1 MRTLIAAVILSLLA
15 APMAGAAP
23 KAKTEEP
30 AVKIIPYVNIDPVA
44 LPVISNGRVVNY
56 VFVTMRVDLS
66 ASANTDLLRTKEPF
80 FRDALVRLGHRAP
93 FNSPPDFV
101 TVDEARLC
109 AAYLAEARAIAGAGA
124 VTGVRI
130 IQQVPKSTRVAA
142 GG

>member
-1 MRTLIAAVILSLLA
+1 MNAKQRSARAVFWRSISSGRRSAIAVEAGEDGVRADVDAHGQHDERSTVSMQA
-15 APMAGAAP
+15 ALEVQCSAAME
-23 KAKTEEP
+23 KGGGP
-30 AVKIIPYVNIDPVA
+30 A
-44 LPVISNGRVVNY
+44 
-56 VFVTMRVDLS
+56 
-66 ASANTDLLRTKEPF
+66 
-80 FRDALVRLGHRAP
+80 VRLGHRAP
-93 FNSPPDFV
+93 FNPPADFV